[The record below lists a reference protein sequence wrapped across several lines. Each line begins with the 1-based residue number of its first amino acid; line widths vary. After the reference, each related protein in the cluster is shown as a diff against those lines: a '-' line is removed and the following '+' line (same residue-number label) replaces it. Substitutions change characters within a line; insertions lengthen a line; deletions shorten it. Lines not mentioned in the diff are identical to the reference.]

1 MNLQYSNK
9 KDLAASCP
17 NCSRPYLVLVTTL
30 VGQRYK
36 DFLACKI
43 CKFSILIEEYK
54 KKLFSE

>member
-9 KDLAASCP
+9 KDLSANCP
-17 NCSRPYLVLVTTL
+17 NCSRPYLALLTAL

-36 DFLACKI
+36 DFLACKS
-43 CKFSILIEEYK
+43 CKFSILVEEYK